1 MFFWVHNSRIFI
13 GEHILCK
20 EELCGQDQMLFV
32 FTAEHGRDLP
42 GNNFLGL
49 IKLIYIYIF
58 SVYKYFSLSG
68 LLP

>member
-1 MFFWVHNSRIFI
+1 MHNSRIFI
-13 GEHILCK
+13 GEHILCE
-20 EELCGQDQMLFV
+20 EELRGQDQMLFV

-42 GNNFLGL
+42 GNTFLGL
-49 IKLIYIYIF
+49 IKLIYIF